1 MAEASGSR
9 THRRQENLPPAGF
22 EDREDHRTPCASI
35 QCLPAFPMVTKDLP
49 HIYCILAVVPHMR
62 HQRGYIHEASGAF
75 FVRYYSSGNQ
85 VSHRLC
91 SKDDKYYSH
100 LSRSEATRDDFM
112 QTVNTGNAP
121 NAHDITVADFW
132 ARPISRSQ

>member
-1 MAEASGSR
+1 
-9 THRRQENLPPAGF
+9 
-22 EDREDHRTPCASI
+22 
-35 QCLPAFPMVTKDLP
+35 MVTKDLL

-85 VSHRLC
+85 VSYRLC

-132 ARPISRSQ
+132 RETYQPFTVENLRHSTVYGYRHVWPSIWRGTSGR